1 LSAQILE
8 LAGEPPALLVFRTA
22 FFPAR
27 IAALFLP
34 NCLMLRIATVALVF
48 LGGFVIMVLEMIGVL
63 YLAKD
68 FGGSFYVWT
77 SQIGMILT
85 ALSLGYAIG
94 GTLADRFQRTAFLAA
109 PLAVAGIF
117 IFFIPQIS
125 PPLIN
130 AIVQRHPPGQDIS
143 MVWMKLDPAFGS
155 AVIFFLPCFVLA
167 ILSPYMIRI
176 TARQLDKVGMISGLI
191 YAASTAG
198 SIGGVFVSGYIFIDY
213 LTVTAIF
220 RAMGVLVLFLAAISL
235 ALDFWFGGNC
245 KGDAT
250 ESKRPET
257 R

>member
-1 LSAQILE
+1 
-8 LAGEPPALLVFRTA
+8 
-22 FFPAR
+22 
-27 IAALFLP
+27 
-34 NCLMLRIATVALVF
+34 MLRIATITLVF

-68 FGGSFYVWT
+68 FGSSFYVWT

-94 GTLADRFQRTAFLAA
+94 GRLADRFQRTAFLAA

-117 IFFIPQIS
+117 TFFIPQIS
-125 PPLIN
+125 RPLIN
-130 AIVQRHPPGQDIS
+130 AIIQRHPPDQPIP
-143 MVWMKLDPAFGS
+143 MIWMKLDPAFGS

-167 ILSPYMIRI
+167 ILSPYLIRI

-213 LTVTAIF
+213 LTVTAVF

-235 ALDFWFGGNC
+235 ALDFWLGGNC
-245 KGDAT
+245 KRAATKSERPDAG
-250 ESKRPET
+250 
-257 R
+257 

>member
-1 LSAQILE
+1 
-8 LAGEPPALLVFRTA
+8 
-22 FFPAR
+22 
-27 IAALFLP
+27 
-34 NCLMLRIATVALVF
+34 MLQIATITLVF
-48 LGGFVIMVLEMIGVL
+48 LGGFVVMVLEMIGVL

-77 SQIGMILT
+77 SQIGLILT

-94 GTLADRFQRTAFLAA
+94 GTLADKFQRTAFLAA

-117 IFFIPQIS
+117 TFFIPQIS

-130 AIVQRHPPGQDIS
+130 AIIMRHPPDQAIP
-143 MVWMKLDPAFGS
+143 MIWMKLDPAFGS

-176 TARQLDKVGMISGLI
+176 TARQLDSVGRISGLI

-198 SIGGVFVSGYIFIDY
+198 SIGGVFVSGYILIDY

-220 RAMGVLVLFLAAISL
+220 RAMGVLVLLLAAISL
-235 ALDFWFGGNC
+235 AMDFWLGGNC
-245 KGDAT
+245 KAVAK
-250 ESKRPET
+250 EPKRPESG
-257 R
+257 

>member
-1 LSAQILE
+1 MAQW
-8 LAGEPPALLVFRTA
+8 LLNFVV
-22 FFPAR
+22 
-27 IAALFLP
+27 
-34 NCLMLRIATVALVF
+34 LRIATVTLVF

-94 GTLADRFQRTAFLAA
+94 GSLADRFQRTAFLAA
-109 PLAVAGIF
+109 PLTVAGVF
-117 IFFIPQIS
+117 TFFIPQIT

-130 AIVQRHPPGQDIS
+130 AIIQRHPPGQDIP
-143 MVWMKLDPAFGS
+143 MIWMKLDPAFGS

-220 RAMGVLVLFLAAISL
+220 RAMGVLILFLAGLSL
-235 ALDFWFGGNC
+235 MMDFWLGGNC
-245 KGDAT
+245 KT
-250 ESKRPET
+250 VQQQKQT
-257 R
+257 

>member
-1 LSAQILE
+1 
-8 LAGEPPALLVFRTA
+8 
-22 FFPAR
+22 
-27 IAALFLP
+27 
-34 NCLMLRIATVALVF
+34 MLRIATITLVF
-48 LGGFVIMVLEMIGVL
+48 LGGFVVMVLEMIGVL

-94 GTLADRFQRTAFLAA
+94 GSLADRFQRTAFLAA

-117 IFFIPQIS
+117 TFFIPQIS

-130 AIVQRHPPGQDIS
+130 AIIMRHPPDQAIP
-143 MVWMKLDPAFGS
+143 MIWMKLDPAFGS

-167 ILSPYMIRI
+167 ILSPYLIRI
-176 TARQLDKVGMISGLI
+176 TARQLDKVGRISGLI
-191 YAASTAG
+191 YSASTAG
-198 SIGGVFVSGYIFIDY
+198 SIGGVFVSGYILIDY

-235 ALDFWFGGNC
+235 AMDFWLGGNC
-245 KGDAT
+245 KAAAT
-250 ESKRPET
+250 
-257 R
+257 

>member
-1 LSAQILE
+1 
-8 LAGEPPALLVFRTA
+8 
-22 FFPAR
+22 
-27 IAALFLP
+27 
-34 NCLMLRIATVALVF
+34 MLRITTVALVF

-94 GTLADRFQRTAFLAA
+94 GSLADRFQRTAFLAA
-109 PLAVAGIF
+109 PLTVAGIF
-117 IFFIPQIS
+117 TFFIPQIT

-130 AIVQRHPPGQDIS
+130 AIIMRHPPGQPIA

-198 SIGGVFVSGYIFIDY
+198 SIGGVFVSGYILIDY
-213 LTVTAIF
+213 LTVSAIF
-220 RAMGVLVLFLAAISL
+220 RAMGILILILAGL
-235 ALDFWFGGNC
+235 ALAMDFWLGGNC
-245 KGDAT
+245 KAVAK
-250 ESKRPET
+250 ESKRPDAG
-257 R
+257 

>member
-1 LSAQILE
+1 
-8 LAGEPPALLVFRTA
+8 
-22 FFPAR
+22 
-27 IAALFLP
+27 
-34 NCLMLRIATVALVF
+34 MLRIATVAFVF

-77 SQIGMILT
+77 SQIGVILM

-94 GTLADRFQRTAFLAA
+94 GSLADRFQRTAFLAA
-109 PLAVAGIF
+109 PLAIAGIF
-117 IFFIPQIS
+117 TFFIPQIT

-130 AIVQRHPPGQDIS
+130 AIIQRHPPGQDIS

-220 RAMGVLVLFLAAISL
+220 RAMGVLVLILAGL
-235 ALDFWFGGNC
+235 ALAMDFWLGGNC
-245 KGDAT
+245 KGAAM
-250 ESKRPET
+250 ESKHPDAGCKSPDLNARGE
-257 R
+257 

>member
-1 LSAQILE
+1 
-8 LAGEPPALLVFRTA
+8 
-22 FFPAR
+22 
-27 IAALFLP
+27 
-34 NCLMLRIATVALVF
+34 MLRIATVTLVF
-48 LGGFVIMVLEMIGVL
+48 LGGFVVMVLEMIGVL

-85 ALSLGYAIG
+85 ALALGYAIG

-109 PLAVAGIF
+109 PLTVAGIF
-117 IFFIPQIS
+117 TFFIPQIT

-130 AIVQRHPPGQDIS
+130 AIIQRHPPDQAIP
-143 MVWMKLDPAFGS
+143 MIWMKLDPAFGS

-176 TARQLDKVGMISGLI
+176 TARQLDKVGRISGLI

-198 SIGGVFVSGYIFIDY
+198 SIGGVFISGYIFIDY

-220 RAMGVLVLFLAAISL
+220 RAMGVLILFLAAISL
-235 ALDFWFGGNC
+235 ALDFWLGGNC
-245 KGDAT
+245 KGAAM
-250 ESKRPET
+250 ESKHPDAG
-257 R
+257 

>member
-1 LSAQILE
+1 
-8 LAGEPPALLVFRTA
+8 
-22 FFPAR
+22 
-27 IAALFLP
+27 
-34 NCLMLRIATVALVF
+34 MLRIATVALVF

-85 ALSLGYAIG
+85 ALALGYAIG

-109 PLAVAGIF
+109 PLTVAGIF
-117 IFFIPQIS
+117 TFFIPQIT

-130 AIVQRHPPGQDIS
+130 AIILRHPPDQAIP
-143 MVWMKLDPAFGS
+143 MIWMKLDPAFGS

-176 TARQLDKVGMISGLI
+176 TARQLDKVGRISGLI

-198 SIGGVFVSGYIFIDY
+198 SIGGVFVSGYILIDY

-220 RAMGVLVLFLAAISL
+220 RAMGVMVLSLAAISL
-235 ALDFWFGGNC
+235 AMDFWLGGNC
-245 KGDAT
+245 KANAK
-250 ESKRPET
+250 EPKLPEAG
-257 R
+257 

>member
-1 LSAQILE
+1 
-8 LAGEPPALLVFRTA
+8 
-22 FFPAR
+22 
-27 IAALFLP
+27 
-34 NCLMLRIATVALVF
+34 MLQIATVTLVF
-48 LGGFVIMVLEMIGVL
+48 LGGFVVMVLEMIGVL

-109 PLAVAGIF
+109 PLIVAGIF
-117 IFFIPQIS
+117 TFFIPQIT

-130 AIVQRHPPGQDIS
+130 AIIQRHPPDQAIP
-143 MVWMKLDPAFGS
+143 MIWMKLDPAFGS

-176 TARQLDKVGMISGLI
+176 TARQLDSVGRISGLF

-198 SIGGVFVSGYIFIDY
+198 SIGGVFVSGYVLIDY

-220 RAMGVLVLFLAAISL
+220 RAMGVLILLLAAISL
-235 ALDFWFGGNC
+235 AMDFWLGGNC
-245 KGDAT
+245 KAAAT
-250 ESKRPET
+250 KSKRP
-257 R
+257 RAQ

>member
-1 LSAQILE
+1 
-8 LAGEPPALLVFRTA
+8 
-22 FFPAR
+22 
-27 IAALFLP
+27 
-34 NCLMLRIATVALVF
+34 MLRIATVALVF
-48 LGGFVIMVLEMIGVL
+48 LGGFVVMVLEMIGVL

-85 ALSLGYAIG
+85 ALALGYAIG

-109 PLAVAGIF
+109 PLTVAGIF
-117 IFFIPQIS
+117 TFFIPQIT

-130 AIVQRHPPGQDIS
+130 AIIQRHPPDQAIP
-143 MVWMKLDPAFGS
+143 MIWMKLDPAFGS

-176 TARQLDKVGMISGLI
+176 IARQLDKVGRISGLI

-198 SIGGVFVSGYIFIDY
+198 SIGGVFVSGYILIDY

-220 RAMGVLVLFLAAISL
+220 RAMGVLILFLAAISL
-235 ALDFWFGGNC
+235 ALDFWLGGNC
-245 KGDAT
+245 KGAAM
-250 ESKRPET
+250 ESKHPDAG
-257 R
+257 

>member
-1 LSAQILE
+1 
-8 LAGEPPALLVFRTA
+8 
-22 FFPAR
+22 
-27 IAALFLP
+27 
-34 NCLMLRIATVALVF
+34 MLRIATVTLVF

-109 PLAVAGIF
+109 PLTVAGIF
-117 IFFIPQIS
+117 TFFIPQIT

-130 AIVQRHPPGQDIS
+130 AIIMRHPPDQPIP
-143 MVWMKLDPAFGS
+143 MIWMKLDPAFGS

-235 ALDFWFGGNC
+235 ALDFWLGGNR
-245 KGDAT
+245 KT
-250 ESKRPET
+250 VQ
-257 R
+257 

>member
-1 LSAQILE
+1 
-8 LAGEPPALLVFRTA
+8 
-22 FFPAR
+22 
-27 IAALFLP
+27 
-34 NCLMLRIATVALVF
+34 MLRIATVSLVF

-85 ALSLGYAIG
+85 ALALGYAIG

-109 PLAVAGIF
+109 PLTVAGIF
-117 IFFIPQIS
+117 TFFIPQIT

-130 AIVQRHPPGQDIS
+130 AIIQRHPPDQPIP
-143 MVWMKLDPAFGS
+143 MIWMKLDPAFGS

-176 TARQLDKVGMISGLI
+176 TARQLDKVGRISGLI

-220 RAMGVLVLFLAAISL
+220 RAMGILVLFLAAISL
-235 ALDFWFGGNC
+235 ALDFWLGGNC
-245 KGDAT
+245 KGAAM
-250 ESKRPET
+250 ESKCPGAG
-257 R
+257 